1 MKLQKI
7 MIDGGFTC
15 PNRDGSLGLGGCTFC
30 RTDSFSPAYCKG
42 DIKTQ
47 IEAGKRFFQGK
58 YPDMKYLAY
67 FQSYSNTYGDEEEIV
82 RKYHEA
88 LDVEDVTGLVIGT
101 RPDCVPDN
109 ILSRL
114 QKIKSQGY
122 SVQIELGLE
131 SLYDRTLQ
139 RVNRGHSVAQSI
151 DAVKRCAD
159 AEFEVC
165 VHLIFGLPGETRD
178 DILASA
184 EMLNTLPVTSIKIHQ
199 LQILK
204 GTKMAEEWETHP
216 NDFLLFSVEEY
227 ASLIVDFIQR
237 LRKDIHIERFASSAP
252 PALVIAPNWRIK
264 PSEVQKII
272 DQLYLKSLGAR
283 S

>member
-1 MKLQKI
+1 

-15 PNRDGSLGLGGCTFC
+15 PNRDGSVGLGGCTFC

-42 DIKTQ
+42 DIKMQ

-67 FQSYSNTYGDEEEIV
+67 FQSYSNTYGDEEETV
-82 RKYHEA
+82 RKYREA
-88 LDVEDVTGLVIGT
+88 LDVENVIGLVIGT

-114 QKIKSQGY
+114 QEIKSRGY

-159 AEFEVC
+159 AGFEVC

-252 PALVIAPNWRIK
+252 PALVIAPNWGIK

>member
-15 PNRDGSLGLGGCTFC
+15 PNRDGSLGFGGCTFC

-101 RPDCVPDN
+101 RPDCVPDS
-109 ILSRL
+109 ILARL
-114 QKIKSQGY
+114 QEIKSQGY

-159 AEFEVC
+159 AGFEVC

-178 DILASA
+178 DILDSA

-252 PALVIAPNWRIK
+252 PALVIAPNWGIK